1 MLGWS
6 EDELLAELST
16 DSDLPHDAKELEE
29 QDGLRVSTFSMAR
42 PLCAVVYSSGRLPA
56 RTKLQNVGCAWSFDE
71 DFVRCGSDTILPL
84 LLRRSTIMT
93 NLWLS

>member
-71 DFVRCGSDTILPL
+71 DFVPALCGVVLTPSCLCFCAGAQ
-84 LLRRSTIMT
+84 S
-93 NLWLS
+93 